1 MKDLNQLLLDFKYKE
16 NFKDYDFYVSDS
28 NYYAF
33 TLVNSWP
40 KWEKN
45 FLNICGEKY
54 SGKSHL
60 ANIFL
65 KKFKG
70 IKINALSIKNKN
82 LQELKI
88 YENIILDNFD
98 LNIDENLIYSLFNII
113 DQDNKYLIINSEIPI
128 NEINFKLDDLRSR
141 TKNCLI
147 AKIDKPD
154 DELIFA
160 LILKN
165 FSDRQIVIDKKLIDF
180 IIKRIDRSYGKIF
193 EFIYKIDELSLKKKK
208 PIDFKS
214 IKDVLKVQIEQV

>member
-1 MKDLNQLLLDFKYKE
+1 MKNLNQLLLDFKHKE
-16 NFKDYDFYVSDS
+16 NFKDEDFYVSDS

-60 ANIFL
+60 TNIFL

-70 IKINALSIKNKN
+70 IKINAPSFKNKH
-82 LQELKI
+82 LRELKV

-98 LNIDENLIYSLFNII
+98 LSVDENLIYSLFNII

-128 NEINFKLDDLRSR
+128 NEINFKLNDLRSR
-141 TKNCLI
+141 AKNCLI

-214 IKDVLKVQIEQV
+214 IKDVLKV